1 MDDLKAWL
9 NSDRNYTIGT
19 QLYAKY
25 WEDIL
30 LINILNKR
38 ESNYLKHM
46 LNKEL
51 EDLYFENQNRTSK
64 EIQNISINN
73 DQPENI
79 IPKADWTLLCLTF

>member
-1 MDDLKAWL
+1 
-9 NSDRNYTIGT
+9 
-19 QLYAKY
+19 
-25 WEDIL
+25 
-30 LINILNKR
+30 
-38 ESNYLKHM
+38 M

-79 IPKADWTLLCLTF
+79 IPKAD